1 MQYSGILI
9 TAPADRLEQVA
20 TAADGLEGVEV
31 HYVYPDSGRAI
42 AVLET
47 ETRKQQQ
54 ERLKTVQNLE
64 GVTWAELVYHQI
76 EDTTRDLS
84 TNHVGSEGG
93 VPKRLKTVG

>member
-9 TAPADRLEQVA
+9 TAPADRLERVA
-20 TAADGLEGVEV
+20 SAADALDGVEV
-31 HYVYPDSGRAI
+31 HFVYPDSGRAI

-47 ETRKQQQ
+47 ETRQQQQ
-54 ERLKTVQNLE
+54 ERLKAIQNLD

-76 EDTTRDLS
+76 EEHPNTH
-84 TNHVGSEGG
+84 TNQVGGEGG